1 MKTIEEEWQKDINKG
16 SPRKAIIGLDI
27 NPSWMSKITHKEI
40 QHKPKIIITK
50 AVNEVV
56 IPQEEEEEAE
66 AKHLW
71 SYKIMTVEIHTSSA
85 YIVAG
90 ATTLRHAQKSK
101 RISKESK
108 INSA

>member
-1 MKTIEEEWQKDINKG
+1 MKTIEEEWQKDFNKG

-27 NPSWMSKITHKEI
+27 NPSWMSKITHKAIE
-40 QHKPKIIITK
+40 HKPKIIITK

-56 IPQEEEEEAE
+56 IPQEEEAE

-71 SYKIMTVEIHTSSA
+71 SYKIMTVEIHTSSV
-85 YIVAG
+85 YIMAG

-101 RISKESK
+101 RISKESNIK
-108 INSA
+108 SA